1 MIAIRPLHAVAAYGR
16 MIKFSHSVFALPFA
30 LSGAAMAATRS
41 GVTLSQIGW
50 IALAMVGAR
59 SAAMG
64 CNRLADRHIDAA
76 NPRTSNREL
85 PQGVVSTRAVW
96 LMVLLSSALLV
107 WAAHRLNP
115 LCLYLS
121 PLALLILLSYSYTKR
136 FTWAS
141 HLVLGLS
148 LGLAPVGAWIA
159 VTGSVTL
166 VPVGLGRAV
175 LAWVAGCDILYA
187 CQDHAFD
194 VAAGLHSIP
203 ARFGLRRSLHVARFL
218 HALTVILMLIVADL
232 MGLNSL
238 YLLGVAVI
246 AGLLFYEHRLVKVED
261 LTRVNTAFMTMNS
274 IVSVGYLTFTLADLL
289 LLGDGGSLLQ
299 L

>member
-64 CNRLADRHIDAA
+64 FNRLADRHIDAA

-107 WAAHRLNP
+107 WAADRLNP

-159 VTGSVTL
+159 VSGSVTP
-166 VPVGLGRAV
+166 VPVVLGLAV
-175 LAWVAGCDILYA
+175 LAWVAGFDILYA

-218 HALTVILMLIVADL
+218 HALTVILMLIVAAL
-232 MGLNSL
+232 SSVLR
-238 YLLGVAVI
+238 AP
-246 AGLLFYEHRLVKVED
+246 
-261 LTRVNTAFMTMNS
+261 TRQS
-274 IVSVGYLTFTLADLL
+274 
-289 LLGDGGSLLQ
+289 GGSDPGQYRLHDHEQHRQRRLLRLHPGGSAAPGRRWAAAATVKSREQ
-299 L
+299 